1 MSGDQNAGSIKRRLM
16 LAALSKQP
24 RDMPKGTTH
33 VRLGGW
39 YRVDDAGRVFRWDGI
54 EWVRSTIH
62 PRDSSLRRA
71 ISLPPRPRKYQ
82 YSKKE

>member
-1 MSGDQNAGSIKRRLM
+1 M
-16 LAALSKQP
+16 LAELSKQP
-24 RDMPKGTTH
+24 RDMPAGATH

-54 EWVRSTIH
+54 EWVLSTVH
-62 PRDSSLRRA
+62 VKDPSLRRA
-71 ISLPPRPRKYQ
+71 ISLPPPPSKYR